1 LLYDFGCS
9 QETPRVIQRKTQTAE
24 YWQGFS
30 LTDSDIEFLHNVL
43 FEADEPLTTQAL
55 AQALVAE
62 RVRREE
68 TELRAELG
76 KGALYQPKNHYSI
89 GDKLLFPA
97 FDFRLG
103 QVIASRAGHNPEH
116 GEFEVLTV
124 DFGPYRRQRAFAAGL
139 NAAHKL
145 NIDTP
150 DLLAGSGVASPEKLL
165 ATVAVNL
172 PAALPG
178 LLAQTSEFASFEN
191 RWLLR
196 DLLAE
201 LHVGHLNIAE
211 ALIEMRGLPVES
223 SVLVKELELPK
234 EIKPEVQAFSLQS
247 SLSADGRFDQVGPG
261 DSRRWFLRRLEPAE
275 ALSVPE
281 ALRHTPA
288 PYDRSAISV
297 ELLQLEWELDDEW
310 TEESQAGAAPRANI
324 PSTTILLTYPHLISG
339 TLPISSHSRSF
350 FPTGH
355 GDRTMVTLI
364 DGRWGQRFS
373 GWVVRGGRYV
383 AGLRPWFDE
392 HKLPAG
398 AFIVLERK
406 DDPTEV
412 VVDFRPKRMRREWAR
427 MARVVDGRLDF
438 ELRKQAVS
446 CEYDEQVI
454 LGVEETDAVLKL
466 RDSALYANAPLPDLV
481 YQVFADLAGL
491 SQQGSVH
498 AKTLYSAINVVRRL
512 PPGPIFAELASD
524 SRLHSI
530 GDGFYRLAGDT
541 A

>member
-1 LLYDFGCS
+1 
-9 QETPRVIQRKTQTAE
+9 VIQRKTQTAE
-24 YWQGFS
+24 YWQEFT
-30 LTDSDIEFLHNVL
+30 LTDRDVEFLHNVL
-43 FEADEPLTTQAL
+43 LEAEEPLTTQAL
-55 AQALVAE
+55 ALALVGE
-62 RVRREE
+62 RMRREE
-68 TELRAELG
+68 AEVRAELG
-76 KGALYQPKNHYSI
+76 KGALYQPKNHYGV
-89 GDKLLFPA
+89 GDKVIFPA

-103 QVIASRAGHNPEH
+103 QVVTARAGHNPEY
-116 GEFEVLTV
+116 GDFEVMTV
-124 DFGPYRRQRAFAAGL
+124 DFGPERRQRSFAAGL
-139 NAAHKL
+139 NAPHRL
-145 NIDTP
+145 NVDTL
-150 DLLAGSGVASPEKLL
+150 DLLAAGDVASPDALL
-165 ATVAVNL
+165 ATVAANL

-178 LLAQTSEFASFEN
+178 LLVQTSAFASFEN

-196 DLLAE
+196 DLLAD

-211 ALIEMRGLPVES
+211 ALIEMRGQPVET
-223 SVLVKELELPK
+223 SVLVKEMELPK

-247 SLSADGRFDQVGPG
+247 SLAADGRFDQVGPG
-261 DSRRWFLRRLEPAE
+261 ESRRWFLCRLEPAE
-275 ALSVPE
+275 ALAIPE
-281 ALRHTPA
+281 ALRYVPM
-288 PYDRSAISV
+288 PYERDAISV

-339 TLPISSHSRSF
+339 TLPVSSHSRSF
-350 FPTGH
+350 FPIGH
-355 GDRTMVTLI
+355 GQRTMVTLI

-383 AGLRPWFDE
+383 AGLRPWFEE

-406 DDPTEV
+406 EDPTEV

-427 MARVVDGRLDF
+427 MARVVEGRLDF

-466 RDSALYANAPLPDLV
+466 RDGALYANVPLPSLV
-481 YQVFADLAGL
+481 YQVFTDLAGL

-512 PPGPIFAELASD
+512 PAGPIFAALASD
-524 SRLHSI
+524 SRLQSV
-530 GDGFYRLAGDT
+530 GEGFYRLASEI
-541 A
+541 AI

>member
-1 LLYDFGCS
+1 
-9 QETPRVIQRKTQTAE
+9 VIQRKTQTAE
-24 YWQGFS
+24 YWQEFT
-30 LTDSDIEFLHNVL
+30 LTDRDVEFLHNVL
-43 FEADEPLTTQAL
+43 LEAEEPLTTQAL
-55 AQALVAE
+55 ALALVGE
-62 RVRREE
+62 RMRREE
-68 TELRAELG
+68 AEVRAELG
-76 KGALYQPKNHYSI
+76 KGALYQPKNHYGV
-89 GDKLLFPA
+89 GDKLIFPA

-103 QVIASRAGHNPEH
+103 QVVTARAGRNPEY
-116 GEFEVLTV
+116 GDFEVMTV
-124 DFGPYRRQRAFAAGL
+124 DFGPERRQRSFAAGL
-139 NAAHKL
+139 NAPHRL
-145 NIDTP
+145 NVDTL
-150 DLLAGSGVASPEKLL
+150 DLLAAGDVASPDALL
-165 ATVAVNL
+165 ATVAANL

-178 LLAQTSEFASFEN
+178 LLVQTSAFASFEN

-196 DLLAE
+196 DLLAD

-211 ALIEMRGLPVES
+211 ALIEMRGQPVET
-223 SVLVKELELPK
+223 SVLVKEMELPK

-247 SLSADGRFDQVGPG
+247 SLAADGRFDQVGPG
-261 DSRRWFLRRLEPAE
+261 ESRRWFLCRLEPAE
-275 ALSVPE
+275 ALAIPE
-281 ALRHTPA
+281 ALRYVPM
-288 PYDRSAISV
+288 PYERDAISV

-339 TLPISSHSRSF
+339 TLPVSSHSRSF
-350 FPTGH
+350 FPIGH
-355 GDRTMVTLI
+355 GQRTMVTLI

-383 AGLRPWFDE
+383 AGLRPWFEE

-406 DDPTEV
+406 EDPTEV

-427 MARVVDGRLDF
+427 MARVVEGRLDF

-466 RDSALYANAPLPDLV
+466 RDGALYANVPLPSLV
-481 YQVFADLAGL
+481 YQVFTDLAGL

-512 PPGPIFAELASD
+512 PAGPIFAALASD
-524 SRLHSI
+524 SRLQSV
-530 GDGFYRLAGDT
+530 GEGFYRLASEI
-541 A
+541 AI

>member
-1 LLYDFGCS
+1 
-9 QETPRVIQRKTQTAE
+9 VIQRKTQTAE
-24 YWQGFS
+24 YWQGFT
-30 LTDSDIEFLHNVL
+30 LTDNDVEFLHNVL
-43 FEADEPLTTQAL
+43 LEAEEPLTTQAL
-55 AQALVAE
+55 ALALVGE
-62 RVRREE
+62 RVRHEE
-68 TELRAELG
+68 AELRAELG
-76 KGALYQPKNHYSI
+76 KGALYQPKIYYGV
-89 GDKLLFPA
+89 GDKVIFPA

-103 QVIASRAGHNPEH
+103 QVVTARAGRNPEY
-116 GEFEVLTV
+116 GDFEVITV
-124 DFGPYRRQRAFAAGL
+124 DFGPERRQRAFAAGL
-139 NAAHKL
+139 NAPHKL
-145 NIDTP
+145 NVDTP
-150 DLLAGSGVASPEKLL
+150 DLLTAGDVASPEKLL
-165 ATVAVNL
+165 ATVAGNL

-196 DLLAE
+196 DLLAD

-211 ALIEMRGLPVES
+211 ALIEMRGQPVETG
-223 SVLVKELELPK
+223 VLVKELELPK
-234 EIKPEVQAFSLQS
+234 EIKPQVQAFSLQS
-247 SLSADGRFDQVGPG
+247 SLAADGRFDQVGPG
-261 DSRRWFLRRLEPAE
+261 ESRRWFLRRLEPAE
-275 ALSVPE
+275 ALAIPE
-281 ALRHTPA
+281 TLRYIA
-288 PYDRSAISV
+288 MPYERNAISV
-297 ELLQLEWELDDEW
+297 ELLQIEWELDDEW

-324 PSTTILLTYPHLISG
+324 PSTTILLTYSHLISG
-339 TLPISSHSRSF
+339 TLPVSSHSRSF

-355 GDRTMVTLI
+355 GERTMVTLI
-364 DGRWGQRFS
+364 DGRWGQRFP

-406 DDPTEV
+406 EDPTEV

-427 MARVVDGRLDF
+427 MARVVEGRLDF

-466 RDSALYANAPLPDLV
+466 RDSELYASAPLPDLV
-481 YQVFADLAGL
+481 YQAFTDLAGL

-512 PPGPIFAELASD
+512 PPGPIFAALASD
-524 SRLHSI
+524 SRLQSV
-530 GDGFYRLAGDT
+530 GEGSYRLASEIAG
-541 A
+541 

>member
-1 LLYDFGCS
+1 
-9 QETPRVIQRKTQTAE
+9 VIQRKTQTAE
-24 YWQGFS
+24 YWQGFT
-30 LTDSDIEFLHNVL
+30 LTDNDVEFLHNVL
-43 FEADEPLTTQAL
+43 LEAEEPLNTQAL
-55 AQALVAE
+55 ALALVGE

-68 TELRAELG
+68 VELRAELG
-76 KGALYQPKNHYSI
+76 KGALYQPKNHYGV
-89 GDKLLFPA
+89 GDKVLFPA

-103 QVIASRAGHNPEH
+103 QVVAARAGHNREY
-116 GEFEVLTV
+116 GDFEVITV
-124 DFGPYRRQRAFAAGL
+124 DFGPERRPRAFAANL
-139 NAAHKL
+139 NALHKL
-145 NIDTP
+145 NVDTP
-150 DLLAGSGVASPEKLL
+150 DLLAGSDVASPEKLL
-165 ATVAVNL
+165 TTVAAGL

-201 LHVGHLNIAE
+201 VHVGHLNIAE
-211 ALIEMRGLPVES
+211 ALIEMRGQPVETG
-223 SVLVKELELPK
+223 VLVKELELPK

-247 SLSADGRFDQVGPG
+247 SLAADGRFDQVGPG
-261 DSRRWFLRRLEPAE
+261 ESRRWFVRRLEPAE
-275 ALSVPE
+275 ALAVPE
-281 ALRHTPA
+281 ALRYVST
-288 PYDRSAISV
+288 PYDRSAITV

-339 TLPISSHSRSF
+339 TLPVSSHSRSF

-355 GDRTMVTLI
+355 GERTMVTLI
-364 DGRWGQRFS
+364 DGRWGQRFP

-383 AGLRPWFDE
+383 AGLRPWFAE

-406 DDPTEV
+406 EDPTEV

-446 CEYDEQVI
+446 CEYDEQMI

-481 YQVFADLAGL
+481 YQVFTELAGL
-491 SQQGSVH
+491 SQQGSVQ

-512 PPGPIFAELASD
+512 PPGPIFAALASD
-524 SRLHSI
+524 TRLQSV
-530 GDGFYRLAGDT
+530 GEGFYRLASDIAG
-541 A
+541 